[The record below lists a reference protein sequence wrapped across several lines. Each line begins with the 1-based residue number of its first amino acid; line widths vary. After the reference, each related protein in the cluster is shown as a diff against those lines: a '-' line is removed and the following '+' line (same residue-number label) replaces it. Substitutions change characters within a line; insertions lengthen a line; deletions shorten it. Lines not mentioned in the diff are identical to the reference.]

1 VDQTSTTFSGSA
13 VAGVVGVTSLATFL
27 SNFSSTGTYLA
38 APEITRAMGVAQ
50 SAAIVSVIAYLVP
63 FAVVMPVIAK
73 IGDSYGHKRV
83 LLAGL
88 GLYVAGSLAIVAFPE
103 FTTFLALRLVQGL
116 GGGIM
121 LVSMVFIVRQLPAGQ
136 QGTGLGIWRAA
147 LLAGTVAGPP
157 LGGYLAS
164 LLGWQAIFWV
174 PGLLGVATMV
184 WAAVGLDELP
194 RRKARRFDWVGA
206 SAFTVSF
213 SALVIGLAAAGFL
226 RTMGGGVA
234 DGPIG
239 ALSSLAPVF
248 LAIFAVGA
256 AVLLVN
262 QRKNPQPL
270 FASSLWRN
278 RQFLLGNA
286 GTFLV
291 CVGMFSAM
299 MFTSLMLR
307 NVFDFPPVQAS
318 NALLLMTVGAV
329 VFGVWGGALA
339 GRFGPAIPWAAGF
352 VLTAV
357 TFVALAVLVSPVASA
372 VWLFVLAPLSGAGQG
387 LPLGPTASVALSDV
401 PDQDAAEATGW
412 FDFSHNI
419 GRAVAIGG
427 LGAQFVPGDTASY
440 TTIFWISALLTAL
453 GAVLVVGIN
462 RAPQRRP
469 QAAAASLTF
478 R

>member
-1 VDQTSTTFSGSA
+1 MATPAVPQFSA
-13 VAGVVGVTSLATFL
+13 
-27 SNFSSTGTYLA
+27 
-38 APEITRAMGVAQ
+38 
-50 SAAIVSVIAYLVP
+50 
-63 FAVVMPVIAK
+63 
-73 IGDSYGHKRV
+73 
-83 LLAGL
+83 
-88 GLYVAGSLAIVAFPE
+88 
-103 FTTFLALRLVQGL
+103 FLALRLVQGL

-121 LVSMVFIVRQLPAGQ
+121 LVSMVFIARQLADRQ
-136 QGTGLGIWRAA
+136 RETGLGIWRAA

-157 LGGYLAS
+157 IGGYLAS

-174 PGLLGVATMV
+174 TGLAGAATLG
-184 WAAVGLDELP
+184 WAAVTLTELP
-194 RRKARRFDWVGA
+194 RQRRRRFDWVGA
-206 SAFTVSF
+206 TAFTVSF
-213 SALVIGLAAAGFL
+213 SALVVGLAAAGFL
-226 RTMGGGVA
+226 RTMGGGATTGPVA
-234 DGPIG
+234 

-248 LAIFAVGA
+248 LGIFVVGL
-256 AVLLVN
+256 AVLVIN
-262 QRKNPQPL
+262 QRVNAQPL

-307 NVFDFPPVQAS
+307 NVFDLPAVQAS

-339 GRFGPAIPWAAGF
+339 GRFGPGLPWASGF
-352 VLTAV
+352 VLTAA

-387 LPLGPTASVALSDV
+387 LPLGPTASVALRDV
-401 PDQDAAEATGW
+401 PDEDTAEATGW

-427 LGAQFVPGDTASY
+427 LGALFVPGDAASY
-440 TTIFWISALLTAL
+440 TLIFWVSATLTAL
-453 GAVLVVGIN
+453 GAALVLGIK
-462 RAPQRRP
+462 RP
-469 QAAAASLTF
+469 ASATQAQPAAAT
-478 R
+478 